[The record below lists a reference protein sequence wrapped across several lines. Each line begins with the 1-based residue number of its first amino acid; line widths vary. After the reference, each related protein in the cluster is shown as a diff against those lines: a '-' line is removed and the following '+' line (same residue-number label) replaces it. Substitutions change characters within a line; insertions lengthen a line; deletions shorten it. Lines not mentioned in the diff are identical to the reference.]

1 MTKRKMK
8 NNREARQVIR
18 LYWFLNKGKQQQAW
32 KKSYLHA
39 FSVYETAREN
49 GKRIY
54 LNFIINQVL
63 RLCKR
68 YLVIL
73 FILYCLLRYTQT
85 LFIVLFILYCLL
97 RYWTPIGGSKPSP
110 SLYKIGSPR
119 TSLPLWGRGTACGG
133 WGVSPSP
140 LTEWGLPVAVAL
152 PHPSRRCRDTFP

>member
-73 FILYCLLRYTQT
+73 FILYCLLRY
-85 LFIVLFILYCLL
+85 
-97 RYWTPIGGSKPSP
+97 WTPIGGSKPSP

>member
-8 NNREARQVIR
+8 NNREARQVIG
-18 LYWFLNKGKQQQAW
+18 LYWFLNKGKRQQAW

-39 FSVYETAREN
+39 FSVYEAARESAN
-49 GKRIY
+49 RTY

-73 FILYCLLRYTQT
+73 FILHCLLR
-85 LFIVLFILYCLL
+85 C
-97 RYWTPIGGSKPSP
+97 WTPIGGSKPSP